1 MMKKLILIA
10 IMVILCMSVVS
21 AVDYYFVVDDG
32 GTAADVVNVINT
44 IMDLKDKG
52 DLSEGDYK
60 QYSNGE
66 LSVDDFNGKVG
77 TFVYKGEATIIVGD
91 SKYDDFADEVKA
103 SLKKVGGIDAEI
115 INVEEVEEDNLIA
128 TIEEYA
134 DEVEEVDEPVENVTE
149 PEDIPVP
156 TLYEEPEPIVE
167 PEVEPTNVTIETEE
181 PGFFAKIINW
191 FKSIFS

>member
-1 MMKKLILIA
+1 MKKLILIA
-10 IMVILCMSVVS
+10 IMAILCVSLVS

-52 DLSEGDYK
+52 ELAEGDYK

-66 LSVDDFNGKVG
+66 LSIDDFDGKVG

-91 SKYDDFADEVKA
+91 SKHDNFAEEVKD

-115 INVEEVEEDNLIA
+115 INVEEVESDNLIA

-134 DEVEEVDEPVENVTE
+134 DELEEPEENLTWPVENITQPE
-149 PEDIPVP
+149 PE
-156 TLYEEPEPIVE
+156 LYDEPAVE
-167 PEVEPTNVTIETEE
+167 PEVEPINVTIEDQKL
-181 PGFFAKIINW
+181 GFFERIINW
-191 FKSIFS
+191 FKSLFS